1 MEIRAA
7 TSTVQPQSPVPVPVA
22 REQAPAAEPVRAREA
37 VAPAARSGEV
47 QDKPAAPGK
56 EELSKALDSINKTLQ
71 DRAPG
76 LEFSVDRESDRTI
89 VKVVDMETKEVIR
102 QMPSREAMEIAKAL
116 DKLQSL
122 MARQTA

>member
-1 MEIRAA
+1 MEIRPT
-7 TSTVQPQSPVPVPVA
+7 TSPVQPQAPVMRPPAAAAEPA
-22 REQAPAAEPVRAREA
+22 RAPAAT
-37 VAPAARSGEV
+37 APAARSGEV
-47 QDKPAAPGK
+47 QDESAAPGK

-71 DRAPG
+71 IRAPG
-76 LEFSVDRESDRTI
+76 LEFSVDDDSDRTI

-102 QMPSREAMEIAKAL
+102 QMPTREAMEIAKAL

>member
-1 MEIRAA
+1 MELRPA
-7 TSTVQPQSPVPVPVA
+7 TSPVQPQAPVIM
-22 REQAPAAEPVRAREA
+22 REPAPAAQPAR
-37 VAPAARSGEV
+37 APAAAAPAAKTSEV
-47 QDKPAAPGK
+47 QAKAEAPGK